1 MRQFKLFNKD
11 RTVSIDLNSGGILVI
26 DNSTGLGNRRDN
38 TILNARVRN
47 YLINTANNFQPITL
61 KIVFGVGGKNA
72 YALYNDLMNFIRQ
85 HGPEGLVLGYKA
97 LKEMIYT
104 DVALVEA
111 TKSNKTNFGV
121 LEETFTFDRLT
132 PFYRYKKEE
141 GKSILI
147 KNDYYENI
155 LPKITL
161 TGEVRAAPEIKIEG
175 INKINLDDMVE
186 DIAGIS
192 IRYEKATNTF
202 IFNGTGNG
210 GWYPITIPELTDKFV
225 SITRVNLTENKHNA
239 SIRFLCYDFDNS
251 KSVGELEGSEVG
263 EQSKVMYQHQGDL
276 RYGFYFNG
284 TFEDYRVK
292 VQIAEALPTRNE
304 VPLLLAGKEY
314 LGDGTYVLV
323 RQSGGTLT
331 YNVNT
336 GECRL
341 FGNLTGTLTYV
352 FGPRPAG
359 DYYIQ
364 IWKTKEVVFNSGEI
378 LFGHH
383 GSGTRHVKISP
394 TRDYDGKVPEYVD
407 NTRVLTYQVTGEIDV
422 SFKVQLEKGDTATP
436 FINPYIPVAYS
447 EPADFK
453 QTITILSPLQATDE
467 FVIDAEFKEVKRNG
481 NQAYNEID
489 KTKNTFPV
497 IPKGSYK
504 IASDQ
509 PIMVEWKEWVID

>member
-11 RTVSIDLNSGGILVI
+11 RTVSFDLNSGGILVI

-38 TILNARVRN
+38 IILNTRVRN

-72 YALYNDLMNFIRQ
+72 YALYNDLMSFIRQ

-111 TKSNKTNFGV
+111 TKTNKTNFGV

-161 TGEVRAAPEIKIEG
+161 TGAVRATPEIKVEG
-175 INKINLDDMVE
+175 VNKINLEDAMVE
-186 DIAGIS
+186 VSEGFT

-202 IFNGTGNG
+202 IFNGTTGSKSRR
-210 GWYPITIPELTDKFV
+210 PIIIPELTDKFV

-239 SIRFLCYDFDNS
+239 TLQFLCYDHDGKIVSTLGGS
-251 KSVGELEGSEVG
+251 KIGEASAI
-263 EQSKVMYQHQGDL
+263 MYQHQGTL
-276 RYGFYFNG
+276 SYGFYCNG

-314 LGDGTYVLV
+314 LGDGIYVLH
-323 RQSGGTLT
+323 RQNGGTLT
-331 YNVNT
+331 YSVNT
-336 GECRL
+336 AEYRL
-341 FGNLTGTLTYV
+341 FGNLTGIFRYSMGT
-352 FGPRPAG
+352 RPTG
-359 DYYIQ
+359 EYHMQ
-364 IWKTKEVVFNSGEI
+364 IWKTKQVIFSSGEI
-378 LFGHH
+378 IFGA
-383 GSGTRHVKISP
+383 GGYVYQVSISP
-394 TRDYDGKVPEYVD
+394 TKDYDSKTPSYTSLFQIE
-407 NTRVLTYQVTGEIDV
+407 TYQILGELDV
-422 SFKVQLEKGDTATP
+422 SFRVQWEKGTEATP
-436 FINPYIPVAYS
+436 FINPRIPVAYS
-447 EPADFK
+447 DPTDFK
-453 QTITILSPLQATDE
+453 QTITILNPLQATDE

-497 IPKGSYK
+497 IPKGAYK
-504 IASDQ
+504 ITSDQ

>member
-11 RTVSIDLNSGGILVI
+11 RTVSFDLNSGGILAI

-38 TILNARVRN
+38 IILNTRVRN

-72 YALYNDLMNFIRQ
+72 YALYNDLMSFIRQ

-111 TKSNKTNFGV
+111 TKTNKTNFGV

-141 GKSILI
+141 GKSIII

-161 TGEVRAAPEIKIEG
+161 TGEVRVTPEIKVEG
-175 INKINLDDMVE
+175 VNKINLDDMVE
-186 DIAGIS
+186 KLEGIS

-202 IFNGTGNG
+202 IFNGTGTG
-210 GWYPITIPELTDKFV
+210 GWYPITIPELTDKFI
-225 SITRVNLTENKHNA
+225 SITRINLTENKHNA
-239 SIRFLCYDFDNS
+239 SLRFLCYDFDNS
-251 KSVGELEGSEVG
+251 KLVAELEGSEVG
-263 EQSKVMYQHQGDL
+263 EQSKVMYQHQGSL
-276 RYGFYFNG
+276 SYGFLFDG

-304 VPLLLAGKEY
+304 IPLLLAGKEY
-314 LGDGTYVLV
+314 SGDGTYVLH
-323 RQSGGTLT
+323 RQNGGTLT

-336 GECRL
+336 AEYRI
-341 FGNLTGTLTYV
+341 FGYLTGIFRYSMGT
-352 FGPRPAG
+352 RPTG
-359 DYYIQ
+359 EYHMQ
-364 IWKTKEVVFNSGEI
+364 IWKTKHVIFSSGEI
-378 LFGHH
+378 IFGT
-383 GSGTRHVKISP
+383 GGYAYQVSITP
-394 TRDYDGKVPEYVD
+394 TRDYNNKTPLYISLFQIE
-407 NTRVLTYQVTGEIDV
+407 TYQILGELDV
-422 SFKVQLEKGDTATP
+422 SFRVQWEKGTEATP

-447 EPADFK
+447 EPTDFK

-467 FVIDAEFKEVKRNG
+467 FVIDAEYKEVKRNG

-497 IPKGSYK
+497 IPKGEYK
-504 IASDQ
+504 ITSDQ